1 MTCLELMKKLRPDLS
16 ERNIINYFCP
26 DIEYIHMQCEIA
38 TCMGSCWDG
47 CSEEICR
54 ECWNREVDEEMVYFQ
69 DEAVDGVYKHN
80 FKLACENFDSAM
92 ELVYKKEREIAELKD
107 KVEYYKSAR
116 DSIVKEY
123 EQSMINYSKLRK
135 ENEELKHELDDLLAE
150 RDSFRRENEFF
161 KENIKDLKQKAKE
174 LKSKSTPWRTNDG
187 C

>member
-1 MTCLELMKKLRPDLS
+1 MKKLRPDLS
-16 ERNIINYFCP
+16 EEEIMVLFCP
-26 DIEYIHMQCEIA
+26 DIENVHMLRRQR
-38 TCMGSCWDG
+38 SCNNLYDP
-47 CSEEICR
+47 IKCR

-69 DEAVDGVYKHN
+69 DEAVEGVYKHN

-92 ELVYKKEREIAELKD
+92 ELVSKRDREIAELKE
-107 KVEYYKSAR
+107 KVEYFKSAR

-123 EQSMINYSKLRK
+123 EQSMINYSKLREK
-135 ENEELKHELDDLLAE
+135 NENLKHALDDSLAE

-161 KENIKDLKQKAKE
+161 KEKIRDLKQKAKE